1 MNSRSGATRGRET
14 GSIGPD
20 SCSHCSCVTLD
31 ENKALAKRFIEE
43 VFVRQDERAADELTA
58 PDFVPH
64 SWPGVEPGVENLK
77 VAQRRVSAGLEDARM
92 TIEDVIGEGD
102 KVVVR
107 LTSHGRHAGDFM
119 GIPASGKGYDISEIH
134 IFRIADGKVAEHWR
148 DADLLGM
155 LRQLGAL
162 PMPAATGSR

>member
-1 MNSRSGATRGRET
+1 M
-14 GSIGPD
+14 
-20 SCSHCSCVTLD
+20 TLD
-31 ENKALAKRFIEE
+31 ENKDIALRFIQE

-77 VAQRRVSAGLEDARM
+77 QAQRRVAAGLEDARM
-92 TIEDVIGEGD
+92 TIEDVIAEGD

-107 LTSHGRHAGDFM
+107 LTSHGRPVGEFM
-119 GIPASGKGYDISEIH
+119 GMPSSGKTYDISEIH

-148 DADLLGM
+148 DADMLGM
-155 LRQLGAL
+155 MRQLGAL
-162 PMPAATGSR
+162 PQPAGVGS